1 MTVARDEPTAR
12 LGRPDRIVK
21 LPDAVAALIA
31 AGEVIERPAAVLKEL
46 LENSV
51 DAGARRISIELVD
64 AGRERIAVHD
74 DGQGIPADELAV
86 AFERHATSKLRH
98 ADELYRLHSYGFRG
112 EALPA
117 IAAAAGR
124 LSFVSCTG
132 DSLAA
137 ARISFSD
144 GRCEGVQPAARAPG
158 SSVELVDLFANQ
170 PARRAF
176 LAGRRA
182 ERTALVRVASDL
194 VLAHPGLSLRL
205 SIDGRELLN
214 HQPSELGDPASTDDG
229 ASLRN
234 ALAGVFG
241 SAAGQRAIFVE
252 SDHDDE
258 ALRLDGFAGAPEDSR
273 RNRDAIRIFVNGRGI
288 QDRRLSYAIQEA
300 YRDWL
305 PAGRFPLAVVRLQV
319 PADEVDVNVHPAKSE
334 VKLLHA
340 DRAFSLVQRSL
351 REALAQHRAHAPVRL
366 GRGSGLRSRPD
377 LEYADESD
385 GPFAPLQASLERSP
399 RSAVPLA
406 GAHPPELTSAPK
418 SALPPLRTVGQLH
431 RTFIVA
437 EGPNGLVMID
447 QHGAHERVI
456 YERLLCGTSQSG
468 QHGPAA
474 AAGSS
479 GDQTRCRGI
488 CRLA

>member
-1 MTVARDEPTAR
+1 
-12 LGRPDRIVK
+12 
-21 LPDAVAALIA
+21 
-31 AGEVIERPAAVLKEL
+31 
-46 LENSV
+46 
-51 DAGARRISIELVD
+51 
-64 AGRERIAVHD
+64 
-74 DGQGIPADELAV
+74 
-86 AFERHATSKLRH
+86 
-98 ADELYRLHSYGFRG
+98 
-112 EALPA
+112 
-117 IAAAAGR
+117 
-124 LSFVSCTG
+124 
-132 DSLAA
+132 
-137 ARISFSD
+137 
-144 GRCEGVQPAARAPG
+144 VQPAARAPG
-158 SSVELVDLFANQ
+158 SSVELIDLFANQ

-182 ERTALVRVASDL
+182 ERTALVRVAADV

-214 HQPSELGDPASTDDG
+214 HQPSEHGDAAGTDDG

-234 ALAGVFG
+234 ALASVFG
-241 SAAGQRAIFVE
+241 SAAAQRAIFVE

-305 PAGRFPLAVVRLQV
+305 PAGRFPLAVFRLQV

-340 DRAFSLVQRSL
+340 DRAFGLVQRSL

-366 GRGSGLRSRPD
+366 GLGSGLHSRPD
-377 LEYADESD
+377 LEYADESG
-385 GPFAPLQASLERSP
+385 GPFAPFQAPLERSP
-399 RSAVPLA
+399 RSALPVT

-437 EGPNGLVMID
+437 EGPNGLVLID

-456 YERLLCGTSQSG
+456 YERLLAARANQDSTAQQPLLVPVVIRLDAAESAAWHDSADALNNLGFAIEPFAERALRIRAL
-468 QHGPAA
+468 PAA
-474 AAGSS
+474 LPSVADAEQLLRGVLADLSADDRPPQRFDPVAASAACHGSVRRGAPMDAPS
-479 GDQTRCRGI
+479 MSALLRDLERCRNPHSCPHGRPTLVEI
-488 CRLA
+488 AADDLWREFGRT